1 MITQNALRWLT
12 GEETKKRSCFSLLSA
27 SSSSDRDAHVYT
39 RYCGVCKSEGKKK
52 SPNAAVAKSPAAYEV
67 IWDGALN
74 TSRKKRKLIESG
86 LLTSRG
92 DIELVIDKE
101 QEIHF
106 CLEFTTAGPKHNNE

>member
-1 MITQNALRWLT
+1 MPCVGSLGKKQRREVASLRSVLH
-12 GEETKKRSCFSLLSA
+12 RLLIATLMFTRDVVESA
-27 SSSSDRDAHVYT
+27 RVK
-39 RYCGVCKSEGKKK
+39 VKKK
-52 SPNAAVAKSPAAYEV
+52 SPNAAVTKSPAAYEV
-67 IWDGALN
+67 IWDRALN

-106 CLEFTTAGPKHNNE
+106 CLEFTAAGPKHNNE